1 MTPADGPSRAEAA
14 YAQLRQRIIRLELP
28 PGTKFS
34 EVQAAGWLETGK
46 TPVREALSRLV
57 HEGLVRTVPRVGY
70 EVTPITLRDV
80 QELFSLRA
88 IVEPAAVEM
97 AIGNVD
103 PEWLT
108 RLEQLCQAACK
119 SDNLES
125 VAEFLRMN
133 SQFHLTIAEA
143 SGNGR
148 LVAILRSVL
157 EESERLY
164 TIAVRLLDRTE
175 EMVHEHRELIAAL
188 EEGNAAAARELT
200 LAAIEGVRQQ
210 VVAALITTTSV
221 MTTPVDVSTALAQA
235 NLSRPRRRS

>member
-1 MTPADGPSRAEAA
+1 MTPADGLSRAETA
-14 YAQLRQRIIRLELP
+14 YAQLRRRIIRLELP

-34 EVQAAGWLETGK
+34 EVQAAGWLKTGK
-46 TPVREALSRLV
+46 TPVREALGRLV

-80 QELFSLRA
+80 QELFALRA

-103 PEWLT
+103 PEWLI

-119 SDNLES
+119 SENLES

-188 EEGNAAAARELT
+188 EEGNATAARELT
-200 LAAIEGVRQQ
+200 LTAIEGVRQQ

-221 MTTPVDVSTALAQA
+221 MTTPVDVSTALTQA
-235 NLSRPRRRS
+235 NLRRPRSRN